1 MKQRILIILLCLCT
15 VATAS
20 SQTKRKT
27 TVKKKA
33 ATTVVDKKTKL
44 RKEAAAAQNKRKQSQ
59 QQAANLNRSIKAN
72 LDSVLILDNRIG
84 RQQASIDSLNAEITR
99 LNRLVSTLQKE
110 LSQLERELKTKKES
124 YASAIIRLRRH
135 RSVQNKM
142 MFIFSADNFAQI
154 IRRMRYLQEYATYQK
169 AQGVLIKEK
178 QQEVKEKQNELLAA
192 KAQKQKSLQTV
203 EANKLAL
210 TNLKNSCQ
218 KKIDYLNKN
227 LTTVQRQITEYQKQ
241 EASLNAEIDR
251 IIKQEI
257 EAERKRKEEAARK
270 KAEAEKRE
278 RERKLAEAKAAK
290 ERALAAQKA
299 AKSEAEKK
307 AAKKELE
314 RADKDVR
321 TAEKNNKEGEK
332 IAAWKSDNS
341 SDARLSSNFASN
353 KGKLPMPVTGSYS
366 VVGHYGKYTVSGL
379 RNVQLDNKGIDI
391 RGQQGAAARAI
402 FDGEVSSV
410 FQYGTSY
417 IVMLRHGSYIS
428 VYSGLS
434 SVSVKK
440 GQKVSTRQTLGNVGK
455 DANGNTVLHFQLR
468 KESTRL
474 NPEQWVR

>member
-1 MKQRILIILLCLCT
+1 MKRILIIILCICS
-15 VATAS
+15 VITAFP
-20 SQTKRKT
+20 QNRRKST
-27 TVKKKA
+27 TKKKA
-33 ATTVVDKKTKL
+33 TTTVVDKKTRLK
-44 RKEAAAAQNKRKQSQ
+44 KEAAAAQNKRKQSQ

-84 RQQASIDSLNAEITR
+84 KQQASIDSLNTEIVR
-99 LNRLVSTLQKE
+99 LNKLVSTLQKE
-110 LSQLERELKTKKES
+110 LSQLEKELQIKKNRYS
-124 YASAIIRLRRH
+124 NAIVRLRRH

-169 AQGVLIKEK
+169 AQGAIIKEQ
-178 QQEVKEKQNELLAA
+178 QQEVKKKQNELLAA
-192 KAQKQKSLQTV
+192 KAQVQKNLQTV
-203 EANKLAL
+203 EANKTAL
-210 TNLKNSCQ
+210 VNLKSSCQ
-218 KKIDYLNKN
+218 TKIDYLNRN
-227 LTTVQRQITEYQKQ
+227 LTTVQRQIAEYQKQ

-257 EAERKRKEEAARK
+257 EAERKRREEAARR
-270 KAEAEKRE
+270 KAEEERRE
-278 RERKLAEAKAAK
+278 RERKLAEAKAAR

-299 AKSEAEKK
+299 AKSDAEKK

-321 TAEKNNKEGEK
+321 TAEKNNRAGEK

-341 SDARLSSNFASN
+341 SDVRLSSSFANN
-353 KGKLPMPVTGSYS
+353 KGKLPMPITGSYS

-417 IVMLRHGSYIS
+417 IIMLRHGSYIS

-434 SVSVKK
+434 SVNVKK
-440 GQKVSTRQTLGNVGK
+440 GQKVSTKQTLGNIGK

>member
-1 MKQRILIILLCLCT
+1 MKRILIIILCICS
-15 VATAS
+15 VITAFP
-20 SQTKRKT
+20 QNRRKST
-27 TVKKKA
+27 TKKKA
-33 ATTVVDKKTKL
+33 TTTVVDKKTRLK
-44 RKEAAAAQNKRKQSQ
+44 KEAAAAQNKRKQSQ

-84 RQQASIDSLNAEITR
+84 RQQASIDSLNTEIVR
-99 LNRLVSTLQKE
+99 LNKRVSTLQKE
-110 LSQLERELKTKKES
+110 LSQLEKELQIKKNRYS
-124 YASAIIRLRRH
+124 NAIVRLRRH

-169 AQGVLIKEK
+169 AQGVIIKEQ
-178 QQEVKEKQNELLAA
+178 QQEVKKKQNELLAA
-192 KAQKQKSLQTV
+192 KAQVQKNLQTV
-203 EANKLAL
+203 EANKTAL
-210 TNLKNSCQ
+210 VNLKSSCQ
-218 KKIDYLNKN
+218 TKIDYLNRN
-227 LTTVQRQITEYQKQ
+227 LTTVQRQIAEYQKQ

-257 EAERKRKEEAARK
+257 EAERKRREEAARK

-278 RERKLAEAKAAK
+278 RERKLAEAKAAR

-299 AKSEAEKK
+299 AKSDAEKK

-321 TAEKNNKEGEK
+321 TAEKNNRAGEK

-341 SDARLSSNFASN
+341 SDVRLSSSFANN
-353 KGKLPMPVTGSYS
+353 KGKLPMPITGSYS

-417 IVMLRHGSYIS
+417 IIMLRHGSYIS

-434 SVSVKK
+434 SVNVKK
-440 GQKVSTRQTLGNVGK
+440 GQKVSTKQTLGNIGK

-474 NPEQWVR
+474 NPELWVR

>member
-1 MKQRILIILLCLCT
+1 MKRILIIILCICS
-15 VATAS
+15 VITAFP
-20 SQTKRKT
+20 QNRRKST
-27 TVKKKA
+27 TKKKA
-33 ATTVVDKKTKL
+33 ATTVVDKKTRLK
-44 RKEAAAAQNKRKQSQ
+44 KEAAAAQNKRKQSQ

-84 RQQASIDSLNAEITR
+84 KQQASIDSLNTEIVR
-99 LNRLVSTLQKE
+99 LNKLVSTLQKE
-110 LSQLERELKTKKES
+110 LSQLEKELQIKKNRYS
-124 YASAIIRLRRH
+124 NAIVRLRRH

-169 AQGVLIKEK
+169 AQGAIIKEQ
-178 QQEVKEKQNELLAA
+178 QQEVKKKQNELLAA
-192 KAQKQKSLQTV
+192 KAQVQKNLQTV
-203 EANKLAL
+203 EANKTAL
-210 TNLKNSCQ
+210 VSLKSNCQ
-218 KKIDYLNKN
+218 TKIDYLNRN
-227 LTTVQRQITEYQKQ
+227 LTTVQRQIAEYQKQ

-257 EAERKRKEEAARK
+257 EAERKRKEEEARK

-278 RERKLAEAKAAK
+278 RERKLAEAKAAR

-299 AKSEAEKK
+299 AKSDAEKK

-321 TAEKNNKEGEK
+321 TAEKNNRAGEK

-341 SDARLSSNFASN
+341 SDVRLSSSFANN
-353 KGKLPMPVTGSYS
+353 KGKLPMPITGSYS

-417 IVMLRHGSYIS
+417 IIMLRHGSYIS

-434 SVSVKK
+434 SVNVKK
-440 GQKVSTRQTLGNVGK
+440 GQKVSTKQTLGNIGK

-474 NPEQWVR
+474 NPELWVR

>member
-1 MKQRILIILLCLCT
+1 MKRILIIILCICS
-15 VATAS
+15 VITAFP
-20 SQTKRKT
+20 QNRRKST
-27 TVKKKA
+27 TKKKA
-33 ATTVVDKKTKL
+33 TTTVVDKKTRLK
-44 RKEAAAAQNKRKQSQ
+44 KEATATQNKRKQSQ

-84 RQQASIDSLNAEITR
+84 KQQASIDSLNTEIVR
-99 LNRLVSTLQKE
+99 LNKLVSTLQKE
-110 LSQLERELKTKKES
+110 LSQLEKELQIKKNRYS
-124 YASAIIRLRRH
+124 NALVRLRRH

-169 AQGVLIKEK
+169 AQGAIIKEQ
-178 QQEVKEKQNELLAA
+178 QQEVKKKQNELLAA
-192 KAQKQKSLQTV
+192 KAQVQKNLQTV
-203 EANKLAL
+203 EANKTAL
-210 TNLKNSCQ
+210 VNLKSSCQ
-218 KKIDYLNKN
+218 TKIDYLNRN
-227 LTTVQRQITEYQKQ
+227 LTTVQRQIAEYQKK

-278 RERKLAEAKAAK
+278 RERKLAEAKAAR

-299 AKSEAEKK
+299 AKSDAEKK

-321 TAEKNNKEGEK
+321 TAEKNNRAGEK

-341 SDARLSSNFASN
+341 SDVRLSSSFANN
-353 KGKLPMPVTGSYS
+353 KGKLPMPITGSYS
-366 VVGHYGKYTVSGL
+366 VIGHYGKYTVSGL

-410 FQYGTSY
+410 FQYGASY
-417 IVMLRHGSYIS
+417 IIMLRHGSYIS

-434 SVSVKK
+434 SVNVKK
-440 GQKVSTRQTLGNVGK
+440 GQKVSTKQTLGNIGK

-474 NPEQWVR
+474 NPELWVR

>member
-1 MKQRILIILLCLCT
+1 MKRILIIILCICS
-15 VATAS
+15 VITAFP
-20 SQTKRKT
+20 QNRRKST
-27 TVKKKA
+27 TKKKA
-33 ATTVVDKKTKL
+33 TTTVVDKKTRLK
-44 RKEAAAAQNKRKQSQ
+44 KEAAAAQNKRKQSQ

-84 RQQASIDSLNAEITR
+84 KQQTSIDSLNTEIVR
-99 LNRLVSTLQKE
+99 LNKLVSTLQKE
-110 LSQLERELKTKKES
+110 LSQLEKELQIKKNRYS
-124 YASAIIRLRRH
+124 NALVRLRRH

-169 AQGVLIKEK
+169 AQGAIIKEQ
-178 QQEVKEKQNELLAA
+178 QQEVKKKQNELLAA
-192 KAQKQKSLQTV
+192 KAQVQKNLQTV
-203 EANKLAL
+203 EANKTTLV
-210 TNLKNSCQ
+210 NLKSSCQ
-218 KKIDYLNKN
+218 TKIDYLNRN
-227 LTTVQRQITEYQKQ
+227 LTTVQRQIAEYQKQ

-257 EAERKRKEEAARK
+257 EAERKRKEEEARK
-270 KAEAEKRE
+270 RAEAEKRE
-278 RERKLAEAKAAK
+278 RERKLAEAKAAR

-299 AKSEAEKK
+299 AKSDAEKK

-321 TAEKNNKEGEK
+321 TAEKNNRAGEK

-341 SDARLSSNFASN
+341 SDVRLSSSFANN
-353 KGKLPMPVTGSYS
+353 KGKLPMPITGSYS

-417 IVMLRHGSYIS
+417 IIMLRHGSYIS

-434 SVSVKK
+434 SVNVKK
-440 GQKVSTRQTLGNVGK
+440 GQKVSTKQTLGNIGK

>member
-1 MKQRILIILLCLCT
+1 MKRILIIILCICS
-15 VATAS
+15 VITAFP
-20 SQTKRKT
+20 QNRRKST
-27 TVKKKA
+27 TKKKA
-33 ATTVVDKKTKL
+33 ATTVVDKKTRLK
-44 RKEAAAAQNKRKQSQ
+44 KEAAAAQNKRKQSQ

-84 RQQASIDSLNAEITR
+84 KQQASIDSLNTEIVR
-99 LNRLVSTLQKE
+99 LNKLVSTLQKE
-110 LSQLERELKTKKES
+110 LSQLEKELQIKKNRYS
-124 YASAIIRLRRH
+124 NALVRLRRH

-169 AQGVLIKEK
+169 AQGAIIKEQ
-178 QQEVKEKQNELLAA
+178 QQEVKKKQNELLAA
-192 KAQKQKSLQTV
+192 KAQVQKNLQTV
-203 EANKLAL
+203 EANKTAL
-210 TNLKNSCQ
+210 VNLKSSCQ
-218 KKIDYLNKN
+218 TKIDYLNRN
-227 LTTVQRQITEYQKQ
+227 LTTVQRQIAEYQKQ

-257 EAERKRKEEAARK
+257 EAERKRKEEEARK

-278 RERKLAEAKAAK
+278 RERKLAEAKAAR

-299 AKSEAEKK
+299 AKSDAEKK

-321 TAEKNNKEGEK
+321 TAEKNNRAGEK

-341 SDARLSSNFASN
+341 SDVRLSSSFANN
-353 KGKLPMPVTGSYS
+353 KGKLPMPITGSYS

-417 IVMLRHGSYIS
+417 IIMLRHGSYIS

-434 SVSVKK
+434 SVNVKK
-440 GQKVSTRQTLGNVGK
+440 GQKVSTKQTLGNIGK

-474 NPEQWVR
+474 NPELWVR

>member
-1 MKQRILIILLCLCT
+1 MKRILIIILCICS
-15 VATAS
+15 VITAFP
-20 SQTKRKT
+20 QNRRKST
-27 TVKKKA
+27 TKKKA
-33 ATTVVDKKTKL
+33 TTTVVDKKTRLK
-44 RKEAAAAQNKRKQSQ
+44 KEAAAAQNKRKQSQ

-84 RQQASIDSLNAEITR
+84 KQQASIDSLNTEIVR
-99 LNRLVSTLQKE
+99 LNKLVSTLQKE
-110 LSQLERELKTKKES
+110 LSQLEKELQIKKNRYS
-124 YASAIIRLRRH
+124 NALVRLRRH

-169 AQGVLIKEK
+169 AQGAIIKEQ
-178 QQEVKEKQNELLAA
+178 QQEVKKKQNELLAA
-192 KAQKQKSLQTV
+192 KAQVQKNLQTV
-203 EANKLAL
+203 EANKTAL
-210 TNLKNSCQ
+210 VNLKSSCQ
-218 KKIDYLNKN
+218 TKIDYLNRN
-227 LTTVQRQITEYQKQ
+227 LTTVQRQIAEYQKQ

-257 EAERKRKEEAARK
+257 EAERKRKEEEARK

-278 RERKLAEAKAAK
+278 RERKLAAAKAAR

-299 AKSEAEKK
+299 AKSDAEKK

-321 TAEKNNKEGEK
+321 TAEKNNRAGEK

-341 SDARLSSNFASN
+341 SDVRLSSSFANN
-353 KGKLPMPVTGSYS
+353 KGKLPMPITGSYS
-366 VVGHYGKYTVSGL
+366 VIGHYGKYTVSGL

-410 FQYGTSY
+410 FQYGASY
-417 IVMLRHGSYIS
+417 IIMLRHGSYIS

-434 SVSVKK
+434 SVNVKK
-440 GQKVSTRQTLGNVGK
+440 GQKVSTKQTLGNIGK

-474 NPEQWVR
+474 NPELWVR

>member
-1 MKQRILIILLCLCT
+1 MKRILIIILCICS
-15 VATAS
+15 VITAFP
-20 SQTKRKT
+20 QNRRKST
-27 TVKKKA
+27 TKKKA
-33 ATTVVDKKTKL
+33 TTTVVDKKTRLK
-44 RKEAAAAQNKRKQSQ
+44 KEAAAAQNKRKQSQ

-84 RQQASIDSLNAEITR
+84 KQQASIDSLNTEIVR
-99 LNRLVSTLQKE
+99 LNKLVSTLQKE
-110 LSQLERELKTKKES
+110 LSQLEKELQIKKNRYS
-124 YASAIIRLRRH
+124 NALVRLRRH

-169 AQGVLIKEK
+169 AQGAIIKEQ
-178 QQEVKEKQNELLAA
+178 QQEVKKKQNELLAA
-192 KAQKQKSLQTV
+192 KAQVQKNLQTV
-203 EANKLAL
+203 EANKTAL
-210 TNLKNSCQ
+210 VNLKSSCQ
-218 KKIDYLNKN
+218 TKIDYLNRN
-227 LTTVQRQITEYQKQ
+227 LTTVQRQIAEYQKQ

-257 EAERKRKEEAARK
+257 EAERKRKEEEARK

-278 RERKLAEAKAAK
+278 RERKLAAAKAAR

-299 AKSEAEKK
+299 AKSDAEKK

-321 TAEKNNKEGEK
+321 TAEKNNRAGEK

-341 SDARLSSNFASN
+341 SDVRLSSSFANN
-353 KGKLPMPVTGSYS
+353 KGKLPMPITGSYS

-417 IVMLRHGSYIS
+417 IIMLRHGSYIS

-434 SVSVKK
+434 SVNVKK
-440 GQKVSTRQTLGNVGK
+440 GQKVSTKQTLGNIGK

-474 NPEQWVR
+474 NPELWVR

>member
-1 MKQRILIILLCLCT
+1 MKRILIIILCIYS
-15 VATAS
+15 VITAFP
-20 SQTKRKT
+20 QNRRKST
-27 TVKKKA
+27 TKKKA
-33 ATTVVDKKTKL
+33 TTTVVDKKTRLK
-44 RKEAAAAQNKRKQSQ
+44 KEAAAAQNKRKQSQ

-84 RQQASIDSLNAEITR
+84 KQQASIDSLNTEIVR
-99 LNRLVSTLQKE
+99 LNKLVSTLQKE
-110 LSQLERELKTKKES
+110 LSQLEKELQIKKNRYS
-124 YASAIIRLRRH
+124 NALVRLRRH

-169 AQGVLIKEK
+169 AQGAIIKEQ
-178 QQEVKEKQNELLAA
+178 QQEVKKKQNELLAA
-192 KAQKQKSLQTV
+192 KAQVQKNLQTV
-203 EANKLAL
+203 EANKTAL
-210 TNLKNSCQ
+210 VNLKSNCQ
-218 KKIDYLNKN
+218 TKIDYLNRN

-241 EASLNAEIDR
+241 EAALNAEIDR

-257 EAERKRKEEAARK
+257 EAERKRKEEEARK
-270 KAEAEKRE
+270 KAEAAKRE
-278 RERKLAEAKAAK
+278 RERKLAEAKAAR

-299 AKSEAEKK
+299 AKSDAEKK

-321 TAEKNNKEGEK
+321 TAEKNNRAGEK

-341 SDARLSSNFASN
+341 SDVRLSSSFANN
-353 KGKLPMPVTGSYS
+353 KGKLPMPITGSYS

-417 IVMLRHGSYIS
+417 IIMLRHGSYIS

-434 SVSVKK
+434 SVNVKK
-440 GQKVSTRQTLGNVGK
+440 GQKVSTKQTLGNIGK

-474 NPEQWVR
+474 NPELWVR

>member
-1 MKQRILIILLCLCT
+1 MKRILIIILCISS
-15 VATAS
+15 VITAFP
-20 SQTKRKT
+20 QNRRKST
-27 TVKKKA
+27 TKKKA
-33 ATTVVDKKTKL
+33 ATTVVDKKTRLK
-44 RKEAAAAQNKRKQSQ
+44 KEAAAAQNKRKQSQ

-84 RQQASIDSLNAEITR
+84 KQQASIDSLNTEIVR
-99 LNRLVSTLQKE
+99 LNKLVSTLQKE
-110 LSQLERELKTKKES
+110 LSQLEKELQIKKNRYS
-124 YASAIIRLRRH
+124 NALVRLRRH

-169 AQGVLIKEK
+169 AQGAIIKEQ
-178 QQEVKEKQNELLAA
+178 QQEVKKKQNELLAA
-192 KAQKQKSLQTV
+192 KAQVQKNLQTV
-203 EANKLAL
+203 EANKTAL
-210 TNLKNSCQ
+210 VSLKSNCQ
-218 KKIDYLNKN
+218 TKIDYLNRN
-227 LTTVQRQITEYQKQ
+227 LTTVQRQIAEYQKQ

-257 EAERKRKEEAARK
+257 EAERKRREEAARR

-278 RERKLAEAKAAK
+278 RERKLAEAKAAR
-290 ERALAAQKA
+290 ERALAAKKA
-299 AKSEAEKK
+299 AKSDAEKK

-321 TAEKNNKEGEK
+321 TAEKNNRAGEK

-341 SDARLSSNFASN
+341 SDVRLSSSFANN
-353 KGKLPMPVTGSYS
+353 KGKLPMPITGSYS

-417 IVMLRHGSYIS
+417 IIMLRHGSYIS

-434 SVSVKK
+434 SVNVKK
-440 GQKVSTRQTLGNVGK
+440 GQKVSTKQTLGNIGK

-474 NPEQWVR
+474 NPELWVR

>member
-1 MKQRILIILLCLCT
+1 MKRLFIIILCLCS
-15 VATAS
+15 VITAS
-20 SQTKRKT
+20 PQNRRKST
-27 TVKKKA
+27 TKKKA
-33 ATTVVDKKTKL
+33 ATTVVDKKTRL

-84 RQQASIDSLNAEITR
+84 KQQASIDSLNTEIVR
-99 LNRLVSTLQKE
+99 LNKLVSTLQKE
-110 LSQLERELKTKKES
+110 LSQLEKELQIKKNRYS
-124 YASAIIRLRRH
+124 NAIVRLRRH

-169 AQGVLIKEK
+169 AQGAIIKEQ
-178 QQEVKEKQNELLAA
+178 QQEVKKKQNELLAA
-192 KAQKQKSLQTV
+192 KAQVQKNLQTV
-203 EANKLAL
+203 EANKTAL
-210 TNLKNSCQ
+210 VNLKSSCQ
-218 KKIDYLNKN
+218 TKIDYLNRN
-227 LTTVQRQITEYQKQ
+227 LTTVQRQIAEYQKQ

-257 EAERKRKEEAARK
+257 EAERKRKAEEARK

-278 RERKLAEAKAAK
+278 RERKLAEAKAAR

-299 AKSEAEKK
+299 AKSDAEKK

-321 TAEKNNKEGEK
+321 TAEKNNRDGEK

-341 SDARLSSNFASN
+341 SDVRLSSSFTNN
-353 KGKLPMPVTGSYS
+353 KGKLPMPITGSYS
-366 VVGHYGKYTVSGL
+366 IVGHYGKYTVSGL
-379 RNVQLDNKGIDI
+379 KNVQLDNKGIDI

-434 SVSVKK
+434 SVNVKK
-440 GQKVSTRQTLGNVGK
+440 GQKVSTKQTLGSIGK

>member
-1 MKQRILIILLCLCT
+1 MKRILIIILCICS
-15 VATAS
+15 VITAFP
-20 SQTKRKT
+20 QNRRKST
-27 TVKKKA
+27 TKKKA
-33 ATTVVDKKTKL
+33 TTTVVDKKTRLK
-44 RKEAAAAQNKRKQSQ
+44 KEAAAAQNKRKQSQ

-84 RQQASIDSLNAEITR
+84 KQQTSIDSLNTEIVR
-99 LNRLVSTLQKE
+99 LNKLVSTLQKE
-110 LSQLERELKTKKES
+110 LSQLEKELQIKKNRYS
-124 YASAIIRLRRH
+124 NALVRLRRH

-169 AQGVLIKEK
+169 AQGAIIKEQ
-178 QQEVKEKQNELLAA
+178 QQEVKKKQNELLAA
-192 KAQKQKSLQTV
+192 KAQVQKNLQTV
-203 EANKLAL
+203 EANKTAL
-210 TNLKNSCQ
+210 VSLKSNCQ
-218 KKIDYLNKN
+218 TKIDYLNRN
-227 LTTVQRQITEYQKQ
+227 LTTVQRQIAEYQKQ
-241 EASLNAEIDR
+241 EAALNAEIDR

-257 EAERKRKEEAARK
+257 EAERKRKEEEARK

-278 RERKLAEAKAAK
+278 RERKLAAAKAAR

-299 AKSEAEKK
+299 AKSDAEKK

-321 TAEKNNKEGEK
+321 TAEKNNRAGEK

-341 SDARLSSNFASN
+341 SDVRLSSSFANN
-353 KGKLPMPVTGSYS
+353 KGKLPMPITGSYS
-366 VVGHYGKYTVSGL
+366 VIGHYGKYTVSGL

-402 FDGEVSSV
+402 FDGKVSSV

-417 IVMLRHGSYIS
+417 IIMLRHGSYIS

-434 SVSVKK
+434 SVNVKK
-440 GQKVSTRQTLGNVGK
+440 GQKVSTKQTLGNIGK

-474 NPEQWVR
+474 NPELWVR

>member
-1 MKQRILIILLCLCT
+1 MKRILIIILCICS
-15 VATAS
+15 VITAFP
-20 SQTKRKT
+20 QNRRKST
-27 TVKKKA
+27 TKKKA
-33 ATTVVDKKTKL
+33 VTTVVDKKTKL
-44 RKEAAAAQNKRKQSQ
+44 KKEAAAAQNKRKLSQ

-84 RQQASIDSLNAEITR
+84 KQQASIDSLNTEIVR
-99 LNRLVSTLQKE
+99 LNKLVSTLQKE
-110 LSQLERELKTKKES
+110 LSQLEKELQIKKNRYS
-124 YASAIIRLRRH
+124 NALVRLRRH

-169 AQGVLIKEK
+169 AQGAIIKEQ
-178 QQEVKEKQNELLAA
+178 QQEVKKKQNELLAA
-192 KAQKQKSLQTV
+192 KAQVQKNLQIV
-203 EANKLAL
+203 EANKTAL
-210 TNLKNSCQ
+210 VSLKSSCQ
-218 KKIDYLNKN
+218 TKINYLNRN
-227 LTTVQRQITEYQKQ
+227 LTTVQRQIAEYQKQ
-241 EASLNAEIDR
+241 EAALNAEIDR

-257 EAERKRKEEAARK
+257 EAERKRREEAARR

-278 RERKLAEAKAAK
+278 RERKLAEAKAAR
-290 ERALAAQKA
+290 ERALAAKKA
-299 AKSEAEKK
+299 AKSDAEKK

-321 TAEKNNKEGEK
+321 TAEKNNRAGEK

-341 SDARLSSNFASN
+341 SDVRLSSSFANN
-353 KGKLPMPVTGSYS
+353 KGKLPMPITGSYS

-402 FDGEVSSV
+402 FDGEVSSI

-417 IVMLRHGSYIS
+417 IIMLRHGSYIS

-434 SVSVKK
+434 SVNVKK
-440 GQKVSTRQTLGNVGK
+440 GQKVSTKQTLGNIGK

-474 NPEQWVR
+474 NPELWVR

>member
-1 MKQRILIILLCLCT
+1 MKRILIIILCICS
-15 VATAS
+15 VITAFP
-20 SQTKRKT
+20 QNRRKST
-27 TVKKKA
+27 TKKKA
-33 ATTVVDKKTKL
+33 TTTVVDKKTRLK
-44 RKEAAAAQNKRKQSQ
+44 KEAAAAQNKRKQSQ

-84 RQQASIDSLNAEITR
+84 KQQASIDSLNTEIVR
-99 LNRLVSTLQKE
+99 LNKLVSTLQKE
-110 LSQLERELKTKKES
+110 LSQLEKELQIKKNRYS
-124 YASAIIRLRRH
+124 NALVRLRRH

-169 AQGVLIKEK
+169 AQGAIIKEQ
-178 QQEVKEKQNELLAA
+178 QQEVKKKQNELLAA
-192 KAQKQKSLQTV
+192 KAQVQKNLQTV
-203 EANKLAL
+203 EANKTAL
-210 TNLKNSCQ
+210 VSLKSNCQ
-218 KKIDYLNKN
+218 TKIDYLNRN
-227 LTTVQRQITEYQKQ
+227 LTTVQRQIAEYQKQ
-241 EASLNAEIDR
+241 EAALNAEIDR

-257 EAERKRKEEAARK
+257 EAERKRKEEEARK

-278 RERKLAEAKAAK
+278 RERKLAAAKAAR

-299 AKSEAEKK
+299 AKSDAEKK

-321 TAEKNNKEGEK
+321 TAEKNNRAGEK

-341 SDARLSSNFASN
+341 SDVRLSSSFANN
-353 KGKLPMPVTGSYS
+353 KGKLPMPITGSYS

-417 IVMLRHGSYIS
+417 IIMLRHGSYIS

-434 SVSVKK
+434 SVNVKK
-440 GQKVSTRQTLGNVGK
+440 GQKVSTKQTLGNIGK

-474 NPEQWVR
+474 NPELWVR

>member
-1 MKQRILIILLCLCT
+1 MKRILIIILCICS
-15 VATAS
+15 VITAFP
-20 SQTKRKT
+20 QNRRKST
-27 TVKKKA
+27 TKKKA
-33 ATTVVDKKTKL
+33 TTTVVDKKTRLK
-44 RKEAAAAQNKRKQSQ
+44 KEATATQNKRKQSQ

-84 RQQASIDSLNAEITR
+84 KQQASIDSLNTEIVR
-99 LNRLVSTLQKE
+99 LNKLVSTLQKE
-110 LSQLERELKTKKES
+110 LSQLEKELQIKKNRYS
-124 YASAIIRLRRH
+124 NALVRLRRH

-169 AQGVLIKEK
+169 AQGAIIKEQ
-178 QQEVKEKQNELLAA
+178 QQEVKKKQNELLAA
-192 KAQKQKSLQTV
+192 KAQVQKNLQIV
-203 EANKLAL
+203 EANKTAL
-210 TNLKNSCQ
+210 VSLKSSCQ
-218 KKIDYLNKN
+218 TKINYLNRN
-227 LTTVQRQITEYQKQ
+227 LTTVQRQIAEYQKQ
-241 EASLNAEIDR
+241 EAALNAEIDR

-257 EAERKRKEEAARK
+257 EAERKRREEAARR

-278 RERKLAEAKAAK
+278 RERKLAEAKAAR
-290 ERALAAQKA
+290 ERALAAKKA
-299 AKSEAEKK
+299 AKNDAEKK

-321 TAEKNNKEGEK
+321 TAEKNNRAGEK

-341 SDARLSSNFASN
+341 SDVRLSSSFANN
-353 KGKLPMPVTGSYS
+353 KGKLPMPITGSYS

-402 FDGEVSSV
+402 FDGEVSSI

-417 IVMLRHGSYIS
+417 IIMLRHGSYIS

-434 SVSVKK
+434 SVNVKK
-440 GQKVSTRQTLGNVGK
+440 GQKVSTKQTLGNIGK

-474 NPEQWVR
+474 NPELWVR

>member
-1 MKQRILIILLCLCT
+1 MKRILIIILCICS
-15 VATAS
+15 VITAFP
-20 SQTKRKT
+20 QNRRKST
-27 TVKKKA
+27 TKKKA
-33 ATTVVDKKTKL
+33 TTTVVDKKTRLK
-44 RKEAAAAQNKRKQSQ
+44 KEAAAAQNKRKQSQ

-84 RQQASIDSLNAEITR
+84 KQQASIDSLNTEIVR
-99 LNRLVSTLQKE
+99 LNKLVSTLQKE
-110 LSQLERELKTKKES
+110 LSQLEKELQIKKNRYS
-124 YASAIIRLRRH
+124 NALVRLRRH

-169 AQGVLIKEK
+169 AQGAIIKEQ
-178 QQEVKEKQNELLAA
+178 QQEVKKKQNELLAA
-192 KAQKQKSLQTV
+192 KAQVQKNLQTV
-203 EANKLAL
+203 EANKTAL
-210 TNLKNSCQ
+210 VNLKSNCQ
-218 KKIDYLNKN
+218 TKIDYLNRN

-241 EASLNAEIDR
+241 EAALNAEIDR

-257 EAERKRKEEAARK
+257 EAERKRKEEEARK
-270 KAEAEKRE
+270 KAEAAKRE
-278 RERKLAEAKAAK
+278 RERKLAEAKAAR

-299 AKSEAEKK
+299 AKSDAEKK

-321 TAEKNNKEGEK
+321 TAEKNNRAGEK

-341 SDARLSSNFASN
+341 SDVRLSSSFANN
-353 KGKLPMPVTGSYS
+353 KGKLPMPITGSYS

-417 IVMLRHGSYIS
+417 IIMLRHGSYIS

-434 SVSVKK
+434 SVNVKK
-440 GQKVSTRQTLGNVGK
+440 GQKVSTKQTLGNIGK

-474 NPEQWVR
+474 NPELWVR

>member
-1 MKQRILIILLCLCT
+1 MKRILIIILCICS
-15 VATAS
+15 VITAFP
-20 SQTKRKT
+20 QNRRKST
-27 TVKKKA
+27 TKKKA
-33 ATTVVDKKTKL
+33 VTTVVDKKTRLK
-44 RKEAAAAQNKRKQSQ
+44 KEAAAAQNKRKLSQ

-84 RQQASIDSLNAEITR
+84 KQQASIDSLNTEIVR
-99 LNRLVSTLQKE
+99 LNELVSTLQKE
-110 LSQLERELKTKKES
+110 LSQLEKELQIKKNRYS
-124 YASAIIRLRRH
+124 NALVRLRRH

-169 AQGVLIKEK
+169 AQGAIIKEQ
-178 QQEVKEKQNELLAA
+178 QQEVKKKQNELLAA
-192 KAQKQKSLQTV
+192 KAQVQKNLQIV
-203 EANKLAL
+203 EANKTAL
-210 TNLKNSCQ
+210 VSLKSSCQ
-218 KKIDYLNKN
+218 TKINYLNRN
-227 LTTVQRQITEYQKQ
+227 LTTVQRQIAEYQKQ
-241 EASLNAEIDR
+241 EAALNAEIDR

-257 EAERKRKEEAARK
+257 EAERKRREEAARR

-278 RERKLAEAKAAK
+278 RERKLAEAKAAR
-290 ERALAAQKA
+290 ERALAAKKA
-299 AKSEAEKK
+299 AKSDAEKK

-321 TAEKNNKEGEK
+321 TAEKNNRAGEK

-341 SDARLSSNFASN
+341 SDVRLSSSFANN
-353 KGKLPMPVTGSYS
+353 KGKLPMPITGSYS

-402 FDGEVSSV
+402 FDGEVSSI

-417 IVMLRHGSYIS
+417 IIMLRHGSYIS

-434 SVSVKK
+434 SVNVKK
-440 GQKVSTRQTLGNVGK
+440 GQKVSTKQTLGNIGK

-474 NPEQWVR
+474 NPELWVR

>member
-1 MKQRILIILLCLCT
+1 MKRILIIILCICS
-15 VATAS
+15 VITAFP
-20 SQTKRKT
+20 QNRRKST
-27 TVKKKA
+27 TKKKA
-33 ATTVVDKKTKL
+33 ATTVVDKKTRLK
-44 RKEAAAAQNKRKQSQ
+44 KEAAAAQNKRKQSQ
-59 QQAANLNRSIKAN
+59 QRAANLNRSIKAN

-84 RQQASIDSLNAEITR
+84 KQQASIDSLNTEIVR
-99 LNRLVSTLQKE
+99 LNKLVSTLQKE
-110 LSQLERELKTKKES
+110 LSQLEKELQIKKNRYS
-124 YASAIIRLRRH
+124 NALVRLRRH

-169 AQGVLIKEK
+169 AQGAIIKEQ
-178 QQEVKEKQNELLAA
+178 QQEIKKKQNELLAA
-192 KAQKQKSLQTV
+192 KAQVQKNLQTV
-203 EANKLAL
+203 EANKTTLVS
-210 TNLKNSCQ
+210 LKSSCQ
-218 KKIDYLNKN
+218 TKIDYLNRN
-227 LTTVQRQITEYQKQ
+227 LTSVQRQIAEYQKQ

-257 EAERKRKEEAARK
+257 EAERKRKEEEARK

-278 RERKLAEAKAAK
+278 RERKLAEAKAAR

-299 AKSEAEKK
+299 AKSNAEKK

-321 TAEKNNKEGEK
+321 TAEKNNRAGEK

-341 SDARLSSNFASN
+341 SDVRLSSSFANN
-353 KGKLPMPVTGSYS
+353 KGKLPMPITGSYS

-417 IVMLRHGSYIS
+417 IIMLRHGSYIS

-434 SVSVKK
+434 SVNVKK
-440 GQKVSTRQTLGNVGK
+440 GQKVSTKQTLGNIGK

-474 NPEQWVR
+474 NPELWVR

>member
-1 MKQRILIILLCLCT
+1 MKRILIIILCICS
-15 VATAS
+15 VITAFP
-20 SQTKRKT
+20 QNRRKST
-27 TVKKKA
+27 TKKKA
-33 ATTVVDKKTKL
+33 TTTVVDKKTRLK
-44 RKEAAAAQNKRKQSQ
+44 KEAAAAQNKRKQSQ

-84 RQQASIDSLNAEITR
+84 KQQASIDSLNTEIVR
-99 LNRLVSTLQKE
+99 LNKLVSTLQKE
-110 LSQLERELKTKKES
+110 LSQLEKELQIKKNRYS
-124 YASAIIRLRRH
+124 NALVRLRRH

-169 AQGVLIKEK
+169 AQGAIIKEQ
-178 QQEVKEKQNELLAA
+178 QQEVKKKQNELLAA
-192 KAQKQKSLQTV
+192 KAQVQKNLQTV
-203 EANKLAL
+203 EANKTAMV
-210 TNLKNSCQ
+210 NLKSSCQ
-218 KKIDYLNKN
+218 TKIDYLNRN
-227 LTTVQRQITEYQKQ
+227 LTTVQRQIAEYQKQ

-257 EAERKRKEEAARK
+257 EAERKRKEEEARK

-278 RERKLAEAKAAK
+278 RERKLAEAKAAR

-299 AKSEAEKK
+299 AKSDAEKK

-321 TAEKNNKEGEK
+321 TAEKNNRAGEK

-341 SDARLSSNFASN
+341 SDVRLSSSFANN
-353 KGKLPMPVTGSYS
+353 KGKLPMPITGSYS
-366 VVGHYGKYTVSGL
+366 VIGHYGKYTVSGL

-410 FQYGTSY
+410 FQYGASY
-417 IVMLRHGSYIS
+417 IIMLRHGSYIS

-434 SVSVKK
+434 SVNVKK
-440 GQKVSTRQTLGNVGK
+440 GQKVSTKQTLGNIGK

-474 NPEQWVR
+474 NPELWVR

>member
-1 MKQRILIILLCLCT
+1 MKRILIIILCICS
-15 VATAS
+15 VITAFP
-20 SQTKRKT
+20 QNRRKST
-27 TVKKKA
+27 TKKKA
-33 ATTVVDKKTKL
+33 STTVVDKKTRLK
-44 RKEAAAAQNKRKQSQ
+44 KEAAAAQNKRKQSQ

-84 RQQASIDSLNAEITR
+84 KQQASIDSLNTEIVR
-99 LNRLVSTLQKE
+99 LNKLVSTLQKE
-110 LSQLERELKTKKES
+110 LSQLEKELQIKKNRYS
-124 YASAIIRLRRH
+124 NALVRLRRH

-169 AQGVLIKEK
+169 AQGAIIKEQ
-178 QQEVKEKQNELLAA
+178 QQEVKKKQNELLAA
-192 KAQKQKSLQTV
+192 KAQVQKNLQTV
-203 EANKLAL
+203 EANKTAL
-210 TNLKNSCQ
+210 VSLKSNCQ
-218 KKIDYLNKN
+218 TKIDYLNRN
-227 LTTVQRQITEYQKQ
+227 LTTVQRQIAEYQKQ

-257 EAERKRKEEAARK
+257 EAERKRKEEEARK

-278 RERKLAEAKAAK
+278 RERKLAEAKAAR

-299 AKSEAEKK
+299 AKSDAEKK

-321 TAEKNNKEGEK
+321 TAEKNNRAGEK

-341 SDARLSSNFASN
+341 SDVRLSSSFANN
-353 KGKLPMPVTGSYS
+353 KGKLPMPITGSYS

-417 IVMLRHGSYIS
+417 IIMLRHGSYIS

-434 SVSVKK
+434 SVNVKK
-440 GQKVSTRQTLGNVGK
+440 GQKVSTKQTLGNIGK

-474 NPEQWVR
+474 NPELWVR

>member
-1 MKQRILIILLCLCT
+1 MKRILIIILCICS
-15 VATAS
+15 VITAFP
-20 SQTKRKT
+20 QNRRKST
-27 TVKKKA
+27 TKKKA
-33 ATTVVDKKTKL
+33 TTTVVDKKTRLK
-44 RKEAAAAQNKRKQSQ
+44 KEAAAAQNKRKQSQ

-84 RQQASIDSLNAEITR
+84 KQQASIDSLNTEIVR
-99 LNRLVSTLQKE
+99 LNKLVSTLQKE
-110 LSQLERELKTKKES
+110 LSQLEKELQIKKNRYS
-124 YASAIIRLRRH
+124 NALVRLRRH

-169 AQGVLIKEK
+169 AQGAIIKEQ
-178 QQEVKEKQNELLAA
+178 QQEVKKKQNELLAA
-192 KAQKQKSLQTV
+192 KAQVQKNLQTV
-203 EANKLAL
+203 EANKTAL
-210 TNLKNSCQ
+210 VNLKSSCQ
-218 KKIDYLNKN
+218 TKIDYLNRN
-227 LTTVQRQITEYQKQ
+227 LTTVQRQIAEYQKK

-278 RERKLAEAKAAK
+278 RERKLAEAKAAR

-299 AKSEAEKK
+299 AKSDAEKK

-321 TAEKNNKEGEK
+321 TAEKNNRAGEK

-341 SDARLSSNFASN
+341 SDVRLSSSFANN
-353 KGKLPMPVTGSYS
+353 KGKLPMPITGSYS
-366 VVGHYGKYTVSGL
+366 VIGHYGKYTVSGL

-410 FQYGTSY
+410 FQYGASY
-417 IVMLRHGSYIS
+417 IIMLRHGSYIS

-434 SVSVKK
+434 SVNVKK
-440 GQKVSTRQTLGNVGK
+440 GQKVSTKQTLGNIGK

-474 NPEQWVR
+474 NPELWVR

>member
-1 MKQRILIILLCLCT
+1 MKRILIIILCICS
-15 VATAS
+15 VITAFP
-20 SQTKRKT
+20 QNRRKST
-27 TVKKKA
+27 TKKKA
-33 ATTVVDKKTKL
+33 TTTVVDKKTRLK
-44 RKEAAAAQNKRKQSQ
+44 KEAAAAQNKRKQSQ

-84 RQQASIDSLNAEITR
+84 KQQASIDSLNTEIVR
-99 LNRLVSTLQKE
+99 LNKLVSTLQKE
-110 LSQLERELKTKKES
+110 LSQLEKELQIKKNRYS
-124 YASAIIRLRRH
+124 NALVRLRRH

-169 AQGVLIKEK
+169 AQGAIIKEQ
-178 QQEVKEKQNELLAA
+178 QQEVKKKQNELLAA
-192 KAQKQKSLQTV
+192 KAQVQKNLQTV
-203 EANKLAL
+203 EANKTTLV
-210 TNLKNSCQ
+210 NLKSSCQ
-218 KKIDYLNKN
+218 TKIDYLNRN
-227 LTTVQRQITEYQKQ
+227 LTTVQRQIAEYQKQ

-257 EAERKRKEEAARK
+257 EAERKRKEEEARK
-270 KAEAEKRE
+270 RAEAEKRE
-278 RERKLAEAKAAK
+278 RERKLAEAKAAR

-299 AKSEAEKK
+299 AKSDAEKK

-321 TAEKNNKEGEK
+321 TAEKNNRAGEK

-341 SDARLSSNFASN
+341 SDVRLSSSFANN
-353 KGKLPMPVTGSYS
+353 KGKLPMPITGSYS
-366 VVGHYGKYTVSGL
+366 VIGHYGKYTVSGL

-410 FQYGTSY
+410 FQYGASY
-417 IVMLRHGSYIS
+417 IIMLRHGSYIS

-434 SVSVKK
+434 SVNVKK
-440 GQKVSTRQTLGNVGK
+440 GQKVSTKQTLGNIGK

-474 NPEQWVR
+474 NPELWVR

>member
-1 MKQRILIILLCLCT
+1 MKRILIIILCICSVT
-15 VATAS
+15 TAFP
-20 SQTKRKT
+20 QNRRKST
-27 TVKKKA
+27 TKKKA
-33 ATTVVDKKTKL
+33 TTTVVDKKTRLK
-44 RKEAAAAQNKRKQSQ
+44 KEAAAAQNKRKQSQ

-84 RQQASIDSLNAEITR
+84 KQQASIDSLNTEIVR
-99 LNRLVSTLQKE
+99 LNKLVSTLQKE
-110 LSQLERELKTKKES
+110 LSQLEKELQIKKNRYS
-124 YASAIIRLRRH
+124 NALVRLRRH

-169 AQGVLIKEK
+169 AQGAIIKEQ
-178 QQEVKEKQNELLAA
+178 QQEVKKKQNELLAA
-192 KAQKQKSLQTV
+192 KAQVQKNLQTV
-203 EANKLAL
+203 EANKTAL
-210 TNLKNSCQ
+210 VNLKSSCQ
-218 KKIDYLNKN
+218 TKIDYLNRN
-227 LTTVQRQITEYQKQ
+227 LTTVQRQIAEYQKQ

-257 EAERKRKEEAARK
+257 EAERKRKEEEARK

-278 RERKLAEAKAAK
+278 RERKLAAAKAAR

-299 AKSEAEKK
+299 AKSDAEKK

-321 TAEKNNKEGEK
+321 TAEKNNRAGEK

-341 SDARLSSNFASN
+341 SDVRLSSSFANN
-353 KGKLPMPVTGSYS
+353 KGKLPMPITGSYS

-417 IVMLRHGSYIS
+417 IIMLRHGSYIS

-434 SVSVKK
+434 SVNVKK
-440 GQKVSTRQTLGNVGK
+440 GQKVSTKQTLGNIGK

>member
-1 MKQRILIILLCLCT
+1 MKRILIIILCICS
-15 VATAS
+15 VITAFP
-20 SQTKRKT
+20 QNRRKST
-27 TVKKKA
+27 TKKKA
-33 ATTVVDKKTKL
+33 TTTVVDKKTRLK
-44 RKEAAAAQNKRKQSQ
+44 KEAAAAQNKRKQSQ

-84 RQQASIDSLNAEITR
+84 KQQASIDSLNTEIVR
-99 LNRLVSTLQKE
+99 LNKLVSTLQKE
-110 LSQLERELKTKKES
+110 LSQLEKELQIKKNRYS
-124 YASAIIRLRRH
+124 NALVRLRRH

-169 AQGVLIKEK
+169 AQGAIIKEQ
-178 QQEVKEKQNELLAA
+178 QQEVKKKQNELLAA
-192 KAQKQKSLQTV
+192 KAQVQKNLQTV
-203 EANKLAL
+203 EANKTAL
-210 TNLKNSCQ
+210 VNLKSSCQ
-218 KKIDYLNKN
+218 TKIDYLNRN
-227 LTTVQRQITEYQKQ
+227 LTTVQRQIAEYQKQ

-257 EAERKRKEEAARK
+257 EAERKRKEEEARK

-278 RERKLAEAKAAK
+278 RERKLAAAKAAR

-299 AKSEAEKK
+299 AKSDAEKK

-321 TAEKNNKEGEK
+321 TAEKNNRAGEK

-341 SDARLSSNFASN
+341 SDVRLSSSFANN
-353 KGKLPMPVTGSYS
+353 KGKLPMPITGSYS

-417 IVMLRHGSYIS
+417 IIMLRHGSYIS

-434 SVSVKK
+434 SVNVKK
-440 GQKVSTRQTLGNVGK
+440 GQKVSTKQTLGNIGK

>member
-1 MKQRILIILLCLCT
+1 MKRILIIILCICS
-15 VATAS
+15 VITAFP
-20 SQTKRKT
+20 QNRRKST
-27 TVKKKA
+27 TKKKA
-33 ATTVVDKKTKL
+33 ATTVVDKKTRLK
-44 RKEAAAAQNKRKQSQ
+44 KEAAAAQNKRKRSQ

-84 RQQASIDSLNAEITR
+84 KQQASIDSLNTEIVR
-99 LNRLVSTLQKE
+99 LNKLVSTLQKE
-110 LSQLERELKTKKES
+110 LSQLEKELQIKKNRYS
-124 YASAIIRLRRH
+124 NALVRLRRH

-169 AQGVLIKEK
+169 AQGAIIKEQ
-178 QQEVKEKQNELLAA
+178 QQEIKKKQNELLAA
-192 KAQKQKSLQTV
+192 KAQVQKNLQTV
-203 EANKLAL
+203 EANKTAL
-210 TNLKNSCQ
+210 VSLKSSCQ
-218 KKIDYLNKN
+218 TKIDYLNRN
-227 LTTVQRQITEYQKQ
+227 LTSVQRQIAEYQKQ

-257 EAERKRKEEAARK
+257 EAERKRKEEEARK

-278 RERKLAEAKAAK
+278 RERKLAEAKAAR

-299 AKSEAEKK
+299 AKSDAEKK

-321 TAEKNNKEGEK
+321 TAEKNNRAGEK

-341 SDARLSSNFASN
+341 SDVRLSSSFANN
-353 KGKLPMPVTGSYS
+353 KGKLPMPITGSYS

-417 IVMLRHGSYIS
+417 IIMLRHGSYIS

-434 SVSVKK
+434 SVNVKK
-440 GQKVSTRQTLGNVGK
+440 GQKVSTKQTLGNIGK

-474 NPEQWVR
+474 NPELWVR